1 MTNLTHPAPA
11 AAAIANANAA
21 NADPAGADDTLSAAR
36 RVYLS
41 LRQRIV
47 EMSMLPGARIIERD
61 LAEELGIS
69 RTPVH
74 EAVQRLAEEGLVEVV
89 PRSGTFV
96 ARIPLEG
103 LDEAMMVR
111 NALESA
117 IIEKAA
123 ARATDEGVA
132 SLRAILEQQAAAIA
146 ASDYRAFHRS
156 DEMFHS
162 TLAELSGY
170 PGVWPIILQAKTQ
183 VDRYRQLTL
192 PLQGRMDGV
201 LDEHRAV
208 VEAIAAGDPVK
219 AVRAMREHLDHVL
232 PVLEVTRQLRPE
244 FFTTA
249 PGARH
254 AGKAERS

>member
-1 MTNLTHPAPA
+1 MTNLNHA
-11 AAAIANANAA
+11 AEGLATI
-21 NADPAGADDTLSAAR
+21 PAGADDTVSAAR

-47 EMSMLPGARIIERD
+47 EMTMLPGARIVERE

-74 EAVQRLAEEGLVEVV
+74 EAVQRLAEEGLVEVI

-123 ARATDEGVA
+123 ARSTPDGVA
-132 SLRAILEQQAAAIA
+132 VLRAILDQQAAAIA
-146 ASDYRAFHRS
+146 ASDFRAFHRS
-156 DEMFHS
+156 DELFHA

-208 VEAIAAGDPVK
+208 VDAIAAGDPAK
-219 AVRAMREHLDHVL
+219 AVAAMRDHLDHVL
-232 PVLEVTRQLRPE
+232 PVLEITRKLRPE
-244 FFTTA
+244 FFSA
-249 PGARH
+249 PPGAR
-254 AGKAERS
+254 ALRQ